1 MWRTEQW
8 RLQSRN
14 WNWDAEPWNW
24 LSYTHSL
31 SSKRTEVWNLKL
43 ISKLSFSH
51 EASAEIWNL
60 KLRLSPHEIQPTL
73 QKRMLK
79 PETEIEMSLSS
90 SNTSPKLKLSKL
102 SLASDGP
109 LEYISRFQ
117 ISDFR
122 ISGDFGARARP
133 LYKKHGHARERTYF
147 SRFRPPASTSKLLEM

>member
-1 MWRTEQW
+1 MRSLGSNGDFSSEIETEM
-8 RLQSRN
+8 LN
-14 WNWDAEPWNW
+14 LAWNW

-51 EASAEIWNL
+51 EAGAEIWNL

-102 SLASDGP
+102 SLASEEI
-109 LEYISRFQ
+109 LN
-117 ISDFR
+117 FR
-122 ISGDFGARARP
+122 
-133 LYKKHGHARERTYF
+133 GHFILKIVSSQLR
-147 SRFRPPASTSKLLEM
+147 SKSKSETEIEIRNGLHVVWTCVD